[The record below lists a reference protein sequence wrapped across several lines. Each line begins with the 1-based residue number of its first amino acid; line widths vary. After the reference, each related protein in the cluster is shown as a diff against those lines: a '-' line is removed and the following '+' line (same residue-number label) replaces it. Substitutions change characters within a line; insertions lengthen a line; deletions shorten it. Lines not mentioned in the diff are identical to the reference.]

1 MNFSRQNFE
10 KFLNPVT
17 INTDILLVLC
27 LLSYILYV
35 CVRSFQL
42 YVCICASIYIYIY
55 IHSEE
60 EIGQLW
66 ELLVNLYVYSSQ
78 FLLATIQFFG
88 P

>member
-42 YVCICASIYIYIY
+42 YVCICASIYIYI
-55 IHSEE
+55 HSEE

-78 FLLATIQFFG
+78 FLLATIQFLG